1 MKIKPNASP
10 DEISSP
16 FFKSN
21 EKFCFDFESFIY
33 SKNGEVKG
41 NYNAWSYL
49 IFGKISNPKH
59 WNLTYQKS
67 TFTSTSSLFLLSK
80 RQNLLVLAKWETKNK
95 VAPNSE
101 FTIRKKTGIDFF
113 KKLVNTSLHELD
125 FSKKYILEIPKEKS
139 RLCFKI
145 IETLRPLFL
154 SKEIYRIEH
163 KNDTLKIE
171 MRTEKHHFE
180 MFEKLISEL

>member
-1 MKIKPNASP
+1 MKIRPNASP
-10 DEISSP
+10 DEKSSP

-21 EKFCFDFESFIY
+21 EKFCSDFESFIN
-33 SKNGEVKG
+33 SKNGKVRG

-67 TFTSTSSLFLLSK
+67 TFTSTNNLLLLSK
-80 RQNLLVLAKWETKNK
+80 RKNLLVLAKWETKRK
-95 VAPNSE
+95 LVPNSE
-101 FTIRKKTGIDFF
+101 FIIRKKIWVDFF
-113 KKLVNTSLHELD
+113 RKLVNTSLYELD

-139 RLCFKI
+139 RLCFKLI
-145 IETLRPLFL
+145 KILKPLFQ
-154 SKEIYRIEH
+154 SEDIYRIEH

-171 MRTEKHHFE
+171 MQTEKHHFE